1 MKKKPWGGR
10 FKKGTD
16 EKVEAFTS
24 SLSVDLRLAKYDI
37 IGSIAHAKTLANAGV
52 IDEGELDV
60 LVGELEKIGHE
71 IADGK
76 FAFDS
81 SLEDIHMNIE
91 AALRERLG
99 DLGGRIHTAR
109 SRNDQVATDTCLFV
123 KEEAGL
129 AVSALSK
136 LRGVIL
142 DLAKKHIDV
151 VMPGYTHL
159 QRAQPV
165 LLSHHLLAYWEM
177 FYRDAKRFEAAGKSA
192 DVMPLGSGALAGVP
206 YPLDRQYTAK
216 LLGFSDITRNS
227 MDAVSNRDFVL
238 DYIYAAAVCMM
249 HLSRLASE
257 LVIFSSSEFGFVI
270 LPDDYATG
278 SSIMPHK
285 KNPDVPELI
294 RGKTGRVYGDLLG
307 ILAMMKGL
315 PLAYMRDMQ
324 EDKEAL
330 FDARD
335 TARASISVMSGLLS
349 KIEFDAKKM
358 ASYTLG
364 NFITATDASD
374 YLVKKGMNF
383 RDAHEV
389 VGKMVADLEAKGKNL
404 FNLSYEEWKGFCP
417 VFEKDIIEA
426 ITCEASISSRKT
438 FGGTSKVRVEGMI
451 DFLSELEIKELEENS

>member
-10 FKKGTD
+10 FKKRTD

-60 LVGELEKIGHE
+60 LVGELEKIGIE
-71 IADGK
+71 IEEGK
-76 FAFDS
+76 FAFDL

-91 AALRERLG
+91 AALRERLD

-109 SRNDQVATDTCLFV
+109 SRNDQVATDTRLFV
-123 KEEAGL
+123 KEEVNF
-129 AVSALSK
+129 AVSALAK

-142 DLAKKHIDV
+142 DLAKKHIDII
-151 VMPGYTHL
+151 MPGYTHL

-177 FYRDAKRFEAAGKSA
+177 FYRDAKRFKAAGKSA
-192 DVMPLGSGALAGVP
+192 DIMPLGSGALAGVP
-206 YPLDRQYTAK
+206 YPLDRRYTAK

-227 MDAVSNRDFVL
+227 MDAVSDRDFVL
-238 DYIYAAAVCMM
+238 DYIYAASICMM

-294 RGKTGRVYGDLLG
+294 RGKTGRVYGDLIGVLT
-307 ILAMMKGL
+307 MMKGL

-324 EDKEAL
+324 EDKEAM

-335 TARASISVMSGLLS
+335 TACASISVMSGLLS
-349 KIEFDAKKM
+349 EIEFDSKRM

-389 VGKMVADLEAKGKNL
+389 VGKMVADLEAKGKDL
-404 FNLSYEEWKGFCP
+404 FDLSYEEWKGFCP
-417 VFEKDIIEA
+417 VFEEDIMEA
-426 ITCEASISSRKT
+426 IGCEASISSRKV
-438 FGGTSKVRVEGMI
+438 FGGTSKERVEGMI
-451 DFLSELEIKELEENS
+451 NFLTELEVKELEEKP